1 MTLTYQ
7 DIIPFQLKINRC
19 GYVNLTP
26 KWNKNDGR
34 ITSSRLYLVEEG
46 SGYLK
51 TATETIPLEPNF
63 AYLIPANFQHAY
75 GCTKLKKIYFQFTLV
90 SKDNTDILSTVGQI
104 CRIRY
109 EQEDLKTLLSHY
121 ESTDLVSVMV
131 VQQTLLKLI
140 CAILQQNSV
149 PDIPMHHKSPLVE
162 KAIAYIHRNLRISL
176 TISQISNHLFVSEGN
191 LRSAFLAETGTTIGQ
206 YIDKQV
212 MLRARQMLA
221 MQRCSIGEVSTK
233 LGFCDQFYFSR
244 RFKEMH
250 NMTPSTYRKNL
261 QKSVK

>member
-7 DIIPFQLKINRC
+7 DIIPLQLKINRC

-26 KWNKNDGR
+26 QWNKNDGSV
-34 ITSSRLYLVEEG
+34 TSSRLYLVEEG

-51 TATETIPLEPNF
+51 TATGTIFLEPGF
-63 AYLIPANFQHAY
+63 AYLIPANYPHAY

-90 SKDNTDILSTVGQI
+90 SKDSADVLSAVNQI

-109 EQEDLKTLLSHY
+109 EKNDLNTLLSLY
-121 ESTDLVSVMV
+121 EATDLVSVIT
-131 VQQTLLKLI
+131 VQQTILKLI
-140 CAILQQNSV
+140 CAILQQNNV
-149 PDIPMHHKSPLVE
+149 PDIAMHHQAPLVE
-162 KAIAYIHRNLRISL
+162 KAIAYIQKNLRISL
-176 TISQISNHLFVSEGN
+176 TTKEICNHLFVSEGN
-191 LRSAFLAETGTTIGQ
+191 LRTAFLAETGTTIGQ

-212 MLRARQMLA
+212 MLRSRQMLA
-221 MQRCSIGEVSTK
+221 MQRCSIGEISAK

-250 NMTPSTYRKNL
+250 NMTPSAYRKSL
-261 QKSVK
+261 PKSIK

>member
-7 DIIPFQLKINRC
+7 DIIPLQLKINRC
-19 GYVNLTP
+19 GYVSLTP
-26 KWNKNDGR
+26 QWNKNDGR

-51 TATETIPLEPNF
+51 TATETIPLEPNY
-63 AYLIPANFQHAY
+63 AYLIPGNFPHAY

-90 SKDNTDILSTVGQI
+90 SKDNTDILSAVNQI

-109 EQEDLKTLLSHY
+109 DQEDLKTLLSLY
-121 ESTDLVSVMV
+121 GATDLVSVMT
-131 VQQTLLKLI
+131 VQQTILKLI
-140 CAILQQNSV
+140 CAILQQTNM
-149 PDIPMHHKSPLVE
+149 PDIAMPHQAPLVE
-162 KAIAYIHRNLRISL
+162 KAIAYIQKNLRISL
-176 TISQISNHLFVSEGN
+176 TTKEICNYLFVSEGN
-191 LRSAFLAETGTTIGQ
+191 LRTAFLAETGVTIGQ

-221 MQRCSIGEVSTK
+221 LQRVSIGEISAK

-250 NMTPSTYRKNL
+250 GMTPSAYRKNL
-261 QKSVK
+261 PKSVK